1 MYTFDDICNVGNI
14 PKLREETA
22 LNISAWK
29 AEHEDVYAEFKKK
42 MENISV
48 GDMSVLESMFDLVCD
63 CLPEELA
70 GDDNPS
76 LPTYGSPD
84 EIWGNLPQYAKS
96 CIADACKEN
105 GKAVTKENC
114 LSLVEETTE
123 YMSTCMSVVPE
134 LLCNLRNKTSDEG
147 NDLIRCMY
155 YYMMYDGGSTKMI
168 GALNDIMNDEILD
181 QEDMAMIHSCISS
194 LVPSSIDLGVET
206 KESWTDAAAKCDP
219 EIWKDVTYE
228 LSKSGGNRG
237 RKAEIVC
244 IDNLLNGN
252 KAAIKQQI
260 LHFLEENPGPICLA
274 YLLKSLI
281 RAGVIKRNVSY
292 TTFHRAIEHLTGRKI
307 GIDSPQKRFGELK
320 NFRLQKP
327 QKGCWAKAKTIIVKW
342 TEIFAEVA

>member
-1 MYTFDDICNVGNI
+1 MADD
-14 PKLREETA
+14 
-22 LNISAWK
+22 
-29 AEHEDVYAEFKKK
+29 
-42 MENISV
+42 
-48 GDMSVLESMFDLVCD
+48 
-63 CLPEELA
+63 
-70 GDDNPS
+70 
-76 LPTYGSPD
+76 
-84 EIWGNLPQYAKS
+84 
-96 CIADACKEN
+96 
-105 GKAVTKENC
+105 
-114 LSLVEETTE
+114 
-123 YMSTCMSVVPE
+123 
-134 LLCNLRNKTSDEG
+134 
-147 NDLIRCMY
+147 
-155 YYMMYDGGSTKMI
+155 
-168 GALNDIMNDEILD
+168 ILD
-181 QEDMAMIHSCISS
+181 QEDTAMIHSCISS

-206 KESWTDAAAKCDP
+206 KESWTDAAAKCAP

-292 TTFHRAIEHLTGRKI
+292 TTFHRAIEHLTGREI

-342 TEIFAEVA
+342 TEVFAEVA

>member
-1 MYTFDDICNVGNI
+1 MN
-14 PKLREETA
+14 
-22 LNISAWK
+22 
-29 AEHEDVYAEFKKK
+29 
-42 MENISV
+42 
-48 GDMSVLESMFDLVCD
+48 
-63 CLPEELA
+63 
-70 GDDNPS
+70 
-76 LPTYGSPD
+76 
-84 EIWGNLPQYAKS
+84 
-96 CIADACKEN
+96 
-105 GKAVTKENC
+105 
-114 LSLVEETTE
+114 
-123 YMSTCMSVVPE
+123 TCMSVVPE
-134 LLCNLRNKTSDEG
+134 LLCNLRNKTIDEG

-168 GALNDIMNDEILD
+168 GSLNDIMNDEILD

-342 TEIFAEVA
+342 TEVFAEVA